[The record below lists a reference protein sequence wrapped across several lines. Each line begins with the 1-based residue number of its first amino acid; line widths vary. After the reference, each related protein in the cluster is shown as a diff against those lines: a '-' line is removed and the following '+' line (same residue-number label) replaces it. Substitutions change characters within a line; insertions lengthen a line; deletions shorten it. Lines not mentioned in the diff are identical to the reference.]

1 MTAPTAAVTAILVAV
16 ATRGKVVAATD
27 QGGAETV
34 ATVEAVEMVA
44 TVEAVEMV
52 EMVEMVE
59 AGEINVRHA
68 SRRREPDVAAPRL
81 R

>member
-52 EMVEMVE
+52 EMVE